1 IVINIIC
8 YSDTHGQ
15 TPQSQDDDGVTAILH
30 GGDFYDGRILRYAA
44 GREACEEGITELRR
58 VTDLRWL
65 ASAKAPVY
73 AVNGNHDVA
82 DPLGVFERA
91 RDITGSVVE
100 IAPNVLL
107 AGIGWSGEYFFD
119 LPRESDLDAV

>member
-1 IVINIIC
+1 MTMSYRPPCTFTGTTESLLMPALYRRRRERHVAVSWRIVINIIC

-30 GGDFYDGRILRYAA
+30 GGDFYDGRILRYAT

-82 DPLGVFERA
+82 DP
-91 RDITGSVVE
+91 
-100 IAPNVLL
+100 
-107 AGIGWSGEYFFD
+107 
-119 LPRESDLDAV
+119 